1 MLTRLLGLGNILVVS
16 APVRRGAYW
25 HMLETCIHS
34 CSYSYASH
42 IETIL
47 VDVSRRLGMPSLST
61 LFAAY
66 ASQLA
71 FSLRQLD
78 ADFLRFPPHLLGY
91 RDRKECAEATF
102 RSFTPC
108 NILTQ
113 GEKVFEAHCKL
124 LQKEMSDGIRECFG
138 DIIGLQLATFV
149 QQHTDLPKDIEK
161 FLAELVSF
169 VPTFAPPFEDNL
181 DGITTTILRS
191 LGDQDY
197 RSGRESIITVLQAFN
212 SNMAPTFQALVK
224 YRKFD
229 TLRTHPPNRPAFTT
243 SVALRSLRWL
253 STRWGGFSI
262 HTTYHVMH
270 QLFHDL
276 NSTPLVNE
284 QLRLVNALSLWIAY
298 RQEDFIEPTIADTL
312 IRGCTFLLSQSDLAH
327 AAQSIL
333 EWAFTKYPAPKT
345 WKESR
350 LPNMLV
356 RIRCIAQDF
365 SSEANYPSIS
375 SLGDELVKWMD
386 IQMMAFAR
394 KSAYRRLVLRV
405 LPTWPQQPS
414 VALTKLYEEISVY
427 DLTSILED
435 HRITSNKFRLVRRL
449 QESALLQGQE
459 EGQFAETYFWRLKE
473 CIPSPDRLQEGDVD
487 AFASLLSFHHGQIG
501 SLNVEQPDQL
511 SPRNR
516 HCRNVKKRTTEDT
529 VAAQDAIALGLLV
542 MLDDD
547 DPSRVFNAYYTLRQ
561 AFSVSDKSKLYS
573 TLTVPQEYRQD
584 VECLKSYRRS
594 PTIRAVPNM
603 EEALSSEKY
612 IECSSRFGEWVPQI
626 SILISDT
633 LASEDLVFGQL
644 STVLASDV
652 DFAEEVLPIL
662 IHTILQRERQETGLV
677 KPIRKA
683 LSKYFSKIL
692 SSSLIDSR
700 CIRSI
705 VEIVLH
711 LRNILPAKS
720 DALAYNKWLEID
732 FSLLARSAILCG
744 AYTTAL
750 LFVELAAEHDSSFVP
765 DSRVTEQVLYEI
777 YAHIDEPDGFYGI
790 KTQDLQQFLVKR
802 FHHEKQYDK
811 AFRFHAAA
819 LEVSGSQNQDQIG
832 LLQSFHSFGFDHLA
846 IDTLRCF
853 RESEESLPTSMMNYE
868 LGWRTE
874 TWDLPDNRAD
884 TVGTALYRSLRAIY
898 RERDMQVLDYTIR
911 TALYDE
917 MERLRSL
924 GSENLV
930 EIRMVSQNLLCLR
943 EILQWRRQ
951 YASKLQQGDN
961 PDTSE
966 WQSFLQIDED
976 FE

>member
-1 MLTRLLGLGNILVVS
+1 MLTRLLALGNILVVS
-16 APVRRGAYW
+16 SPVRRGAYW
-25 HMLETCIHS
+25 HMLETCIPS
-34 CSYSYASH
+34 CSYSYSSH
-42 IETIL
+42 IEAIL
-47 VDVSRRLGMPSLST
+47 VEVSRRLGMSSLSN
-61 LFAAY
+61 LFSAY

-91 RDRKECAEATF
+91 RDRKQCAEASF

-113 GEKVFEAHCKL
+113 SEKVFEAHCKL
-124 LQKEMSDGIRECFG
+124 LQKDLTDGILECFG
-138 DIIGLQLATFV
+138 DITGLQLATYV
-149 QQHTDLPKDIEK
+149 QQNPDLPKEMEQC
-161 FLAELVSF
+161 LAEIFSF
-169 VPTFAPPFEDNL
+169 IPTFTPPFGEHL
-181 DGITTTILRS
+181 DSITATILRS

-197 RSGRESIITVLQAFN
+197 GSGSEGITMVLQEFDFN
-212 SNMAPTFQALVK
+212 LVPSFQALVK
-224 YRKFD
+224 YRKYD

-243 SVALRSLRWL
+243 AVVLRSLRWL
-253 STRWGGFSI
+253 STRWGGFSV

-298 RQEDFIEPTIADTL
+298 RQEDFVEPTIADSL

-333 EWAFTKYPAPKT
+333 EWAFTKYPASKT
-345 WKESR
+345 WEECR

-365 SSEANYPSIS
+365 SCEANYPSVS
-375 SLGDELVKWMD
+375 TLGDELVKWMD
-386 IQMMAFAR
+386 AQMMAFAR
-394 KSAYRRLVLRV
+394 RSNYRKLVHRV

-414 VALTKLYEEISVY
+414 AALSKLYDEISVY

-449 QESALLQGQE
+449 QESASLHGQE
-459 EGQFAETYFWRLKE
+459 SAEFAGTYFWRLKE
-473 CIPSPDRLQEGDVD
+473 CIPSPDQLQEGDVD
-487 AFASLLSFHHGQIG
+487 SFASLLSIHHGQIG

-516 HCRNVKKRTTEDT
+516 HCRNVKKRATEDT
-529 VAAQDAIALGLLV
+529 IAAQDAITLGLLV

-547 DPSRVFNAYYTLRQ
+547 DPLRVFNAYYTLRL
-561 AFSVSDKSKLYS
+561 ALSVSDKSKIYS
-573 TLTVPQEYRQD
+573 IPQEYRQD
-584 VECLKSYRRS
+584 IECLKSYKRS
-594 PTIRAVPNM
+594 PKIRPVPDI
-603 EEALSSEKY
+603 EEALNSEKY
-612 IECSSRFGEWVPQI
+612 MECTHSFIEWVTEI
-626 SILISDT
+626 SILLSDT
-633 LASEDLVFGQL
+633 LAREDHLFGQL

-652 DFAEEVLPIL
+652 DFAEQVLPIL
-662 IHTILQRERQETGLV
+662 IHTILQRERREMTPV
-677 KPIRKA
+677 KSIRAA
-683 LSKYFSKIL
+683 LSEYFSKIL
-692 SSSLIDSR
+692 AMSSIDNR

-711 LRNILPAKS
+711 LRNIMPSSLDP
-720 DALAYNKWLEID
+720 LAYNKWLEID
-732 FSLLARSAILCG
+732 FSLLARSALSCG

-750 LFVELAAEHDSSFVP
+750 LFVELAAENDSSFVP
-765 DSRVTEQVLYEI
+765 DSTATEQVLYEI

-802 FHHEKQYDK
+802 FHHERQYDK

-819 LEVSGSQNQDQIG
+819 LEVNASQNQDQVG
-832 LLQSFHSFGFDHLA
+832 LLQSFHAFGFDHLA
-846 IDTLRCF
+846 IDTLRYF
-853 RESEESLPTSMMNYE
+853 RESEEGLPTSQMNYE

-874 TWDLPDNRAD
+874 TWDLPDNSAD
-884 TVGTALYRSLRAIY
+884 TVGSSLYRSLRAIY
-898 RERDMQVLDYTIR
+898 RERDVQVLDYTIR

-951 YASKLQQGDN
+951 YVGKLQQADSLDMG
-961 PDTSE
+961 E
-966 WQSFLQIDED
+966 WQPFVRIAEE

>member
-16 APVRRGAYW
+16 ASVRRGAYW
-25 HMLETCIHS
+25 HMLETCIPS
-34 CSYSYASH
+34 SSYSYSSH

-47 VDVSRRLGMPSLST
+47 VDVSRRLGMSSLST

-91 RDRKECAEATF
+91 RDRKQCAEETF
-102 RSFTPC
+102 RAFTPC

-124 LQKEMSDGIRECFG
+124 LQKNVADGARECFG
-138 DIIGLQLATFV
+138 DIMGLQLATCLH
-149 QQHTDLPKDIEK
+149 QHSDLPNDFEQL
-161 FLAELVSF
+161 LAGLFSF
-169 VPTFAPPFEDNL
+169 IPTFTPPFRDNL
-181 DGITTTILRS
+181 DSIAATILRS
-191 LGDQDY
+191 LGDHDY
-197 RSGRESIITVLQAFN
+197 GTGTESIITILQAFD
-212 SNMAPTFQALVK
+212 SNMAPTFRALVK
-224 YRKFD
+224 YRKHD
-229 TLRTHPPNRPAFTT
+229 TLRTHSPNRPAFPTLI
-243 SVALRSLRWL
+243 VLKSLRWL
-253 STRWGGFSI
+253 SRRWGGFSI

-284 QLRLVNALSLWIAY
+284 QLRLINALSLWIAY
-298 RQEDFIEPTIADTL
+298 RQEDFIQPTIADSL

-345 WKESR
+345 WQESR
-350 LPNMLV
+350 LPNMVV

-375 SLGDELVKWMD
+375 SLGEELVKWMD

-414 VALTKLYEEISVY
+414 IALTKLYDEISVY

-459 EGQFAETYFWRLKE
+459 EEDFAATYFWRLKE
-473 CIPSPDRLQEGDVD
+473 CIPSPDQLQEGDVD
-487 AFASLLSFHHGQIG
+487 AFASLLSFHHGQVG
-501 SLNVEQPDQL
+501 SLNVEQPDQM

-529 VAAQDAIALGLLV
+529 VAAQDAITLGLLV

-547 DPSRVFNAYYTLRQ
+547 DPLRVFNAYYTLRL
-561 AFSVSDKSKLYS
+561 AFSVSGTSDLYS
-573 TLTVPQEYRQD
+573 TLTIPQEYRQD
-584 VECLKSYRRS
+584 VECLKSYKRS
-594 PTIRAVPNM
+594 PIIRAIPNI
-603 EEALSSEKY
+603 EEALNSEKY
-612 IECSSRFGEWVPQI
+612 MECPSRFSEWVSRI
-626 SILISDT
+626 SILLSDT

-652 DFAEEVLPIL
+652 DFAEQVLPIL
-662 IHTILQRERQETGLV
+662 IHTILQRERREESTM
-677 KPIRKA
+677 KPMRAA
-683 LSKYFSKIL
+683 LSIYFTKIL
-692 SSSLIDSR
+692 ASSSIDNR

-711 LRNILPAKS
+711 LRNISPGGS
-720 DALAYNKWLEID
+720 DALAYDKWLEID

-750 LFVELAAEHDSSFVP
+750 LFVELAAEHDSSFMH
-765 DSRVTEQVLYEI
+765 DSRATEQVLYEI

-790 KTQDLQQFLVKR
+790 KTRDLQQFLVKR

-819 LEVSGSQNQDQIG
+819 LEVNGSQNQDQIG

-846 IDTLRCF
+846 IDTLRCI
-853 RESEESLPTSMMNYE
+853 RESEESLPTSLMNYQ

-874 TWDLPDNRAD
+874 TWDLPDNRSD
-884 TVGTALYRSLRAIY
+884 TVGTSLYRSLRAIY
-898 RERDMQVLDYTIR
+898 RERDVQVLDHTIR
-911 TALYDE
+911 TAMCDE

-951 YASKLQQGDN
+951 YAGKLQQGDN
-961 PDTSE
+961 LDTNE
-966 WQSFLQIDED
+966 WRPLFQIDEN